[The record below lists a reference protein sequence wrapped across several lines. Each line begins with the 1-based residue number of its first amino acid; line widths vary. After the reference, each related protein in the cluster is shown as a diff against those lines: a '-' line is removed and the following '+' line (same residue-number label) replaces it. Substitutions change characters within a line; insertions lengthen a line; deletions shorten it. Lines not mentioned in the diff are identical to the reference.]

1 MNVGDVEIED
11 DYITVKETDNILAVA
26 KAIAEAGIPDAVVVD
41 EENHAIGALDD
52 YDIVSKVIA
61 MEKDPK
67 EVSAKDVM
75 YAPPPV
81 RKSMSLTETHEIMQ
95 QLEATMLP
103 VVDEE
108 KKLIGVVTIMD
119 VLEGLAM
126 QDQPQGIVSWFKG
139 IFGSNKGDK

>member
-1 MNVGDVEIED
+1 MIVDEVEIED
-11 DYITVKETDNILAVA
+11 DYITVKETDSILEVA
-26 KAIAEAGIPDAVVVD
+26 KAIAKAGIPDAVVVD
-41 EENHAIGALDD
+41 NDNHALGALDD

-61 MEKDPK
+61 MEKDPN
-67 EVSAKDVM
+67 ELTAKDIM

-81 RKSMSLTETHEIMQ
+81 RKSTTLKETHEIMQ

-119 VLEGLAM
+119 VLEGIAFENRPPSIISRVTGL
-126 QDQPQGIVSWFKG
+126 FR
-139 IFGSNKGDK
+139 SNKEE

>member
-1 MNVGDVEIED
+1 MIVDEVEIED
-11 DYITVKETDNILAVA
+11 DYITVKETETILEVA
-26 KAIAEAGIPDAVVVD
+26 KAIAKAGIPDAVVVD
-41 EENHAIGALDD
+41 NENHALGALDD

-61 MEKDPK
+61 MEKDPS
-67 EVSAKDVM
+67 ELTAKDIM

-81 RKSMSLTETHEIMQ
+81 KKSTTLKETHEIMQ

-119 VLEGLAM
+119 VLEGLAYENR
-126 QDQPQGIVSWFKG
+126 PPSIISRVTGLFK
-139 IFGSNKGDK
+139 SNKGE